1 MTARAP
7 EDIDRLFAERMAAGD
22 VDAVVALYEPG
33 GVLVALDGLV
43 TAGHAAIRD
52 ALSQLA
58 AMRPRMT
65 MNLTRVV
72 RTPTDLAVVYNDWK
86 LSAVDAEGRP
96 ATMQGRAIEVS
107 RRQADGTWLF
117 VLDDPFA
124 RG

>member
-22 VDAVVALYEPG
+22 VDAVVTLYEPG

>member
-86 LSAVDAEGRP
+86 LSAVDAEGRL

>member
-1 MTARAP
+1 
-7 EDIDRLFAERMAAGD
+7 

-43 TAGHAAIRD
+43 TAGHAPAIRD

-72 RTPTDLAVVYNDWK
+72 RTPTDLAVVYNDGSCRRWTRR
-86 LSAVDAEGRP
+86 AV
-96 ATMQGRAIEVS
+96 
-107 RRQADGTWLF
+107 
-117 VLDDPFA
+117 
-124 RG
+124 

>member
-72 RTPTDLAVVYNDWK
+72 RTPTDLAVVYNDWN

>member
-1 MTARAP
+1 
-7 EDIDRLFAERMAAGD
+7 MAAGD
-22 VDAVVALYEPG
+22 LDAVVALYEPG

-72 RTPTDLAVVYNDWK
+72 RTPTDLAVVYNDWN